1 LPSINLHRAVTK
13 HRLVGYDLPLGRE
26 VLPTAPL
33 VALAQS
39 TTTDGLVIK
48 IAQAAGKITIKHGP
62 LKQFEMDEGMTM
74 VYRADDPALL
84 KNIRVG
90 DKIKFVADRV
100 NGDRKGPMT
109 RGVFSTHS
117 CECWLGVAER
127 SLPP

>member
-1 LPSINLHRAVTK
+1 MTFNANIKGMKKIRMTVLI
-13 HRLVGYDLPLGRE
+13 VGLLA
-26 VLPTAPL
+26 APL

-74 VYRADDPALL
+74 VYRADDPAVL

-100 NGDRKGPMT
+100 NGQFTVT
-109 RGVFSTHS
+109 RI
-117 CECWLGVAER
+117 EKAR
-127 SLPP
+127 

>member
-1 LPSINLHRAVTK
+1 MTINTK
-13 HRLVGYDLPLGRE
+13 IKGMKKLRMTVLVVGLLA
-26 VLPTAPL
+26 APL

-48 IAQAAGKITIKHGP
+48 IDQAAGKIAIKHGP

-74 VYRADDPALL
+74 VYRADDPAML

-100 NGDRKGPMT
+100 NGQFTVT
-109 RGVFSTHS
+109 RI
-117 CECWLGVAER
+117 EKAR
-127 SLPP
+127 